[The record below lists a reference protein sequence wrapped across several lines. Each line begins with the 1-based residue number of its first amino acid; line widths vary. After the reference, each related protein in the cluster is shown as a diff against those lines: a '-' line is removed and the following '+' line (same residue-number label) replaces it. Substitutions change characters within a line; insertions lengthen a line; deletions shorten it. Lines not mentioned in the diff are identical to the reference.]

1 MEQMSLKD
9 IAALLDVKAY
19 RVEYLLAH
27 GLVPEPK
34 LRISGRRV
42 FTKPRSGGPFRNVL
56 VRRRRQ
62 PTKPGSGR
70 IETARAD
77 HGDRPGRVI
86 QFS

>member
-9 IAALLDVKAY
+9 VSALLGVKAY

-42 FTKPRSGGPFRNVL
+42 FTTRDLEMIRNRLSSKTPTTAKP
-56 VRRRRQ
+56 
-62 PTKPGSGR
+62 
-70 IETARAD
+70 TAEAA
-77 HGDRPGRVI
+77 GL
-86 QFS
+86 

>member
-9 IAALLDVKAY
+9 VAALLGVKAY

-42 FTKPRSGGPFRNVL
+42 FSASDL
-56 VRRRRQ
+56 
-62 PTKPGSGR
+62 
-70 IETARAD
+70 ETLRK
-77 HGDRPGRVI
+77 H
-86 QFS
+86 FSRKSPAEAEPVVEAVGV

>member
-9 IAALLDVKAY
+9 VAALLNVKAY

-42 FTKPRSGGPFRNVL
+42 FGPEDVANIRSRLASKSPKAAKPKESAGL
-56 VRRRRQ
+56 
-62 PTKPGSGR
+62 
-70 IETARAD
+70 
-77 HGDRPGRVI
+77 
-86 QFS
+86 